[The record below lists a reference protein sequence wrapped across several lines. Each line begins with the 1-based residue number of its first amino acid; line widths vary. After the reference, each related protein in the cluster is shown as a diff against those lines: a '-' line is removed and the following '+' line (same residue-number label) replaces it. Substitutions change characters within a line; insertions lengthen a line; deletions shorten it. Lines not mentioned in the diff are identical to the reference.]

1 MSYEDLA
8 GAEGVPAEASARRL
22 GAPLRGRRLHQLAQ
36 HDYKP
41 KAGADGQR
49 GEIVAGVKYA
59 LHGYLWI
66 RSRLRS
72 ATKSPHRWGAAR
84 WGAARAPHWAASWR
98 TAARPQS

>member
-1 MSYEDLA
+1 MSDEDLA
-8 GAEGVPAEASARRL
+8 GAEGVPAEASARR
-22 GAPLRGRRLHQLAQ
+22 PRRGRRLHQLAQ
-36 HDYKP
+36 HDHKP

-59 LHGYLWI
+59 LHGYVWI
-66 RSRLRS
+66 RSRLGS
-72 ATKSPHRWGAAR
+72 ATKSPQR